1 MNAIDAGLG
10 RFKEVGMTPEKSAQT
25 PQLHFTFG
33 SGFLHDHAGQII
45 EDPRVAIIELVANC
59 YDAGANKVQV
69 QWPSVPGKVLSITDN
84 GTGMTRTEL
93 ERRWMT
99 LAYNRS
105 AEQGPE
111 VVFPPGIPQVKRTA
125 FGHNGKGRLSPF
137 CFGDKYTVE
146 TWRDGGCVRASVQV
160 ALGANVPFLF
170 RIEGESKGEG
180 HGTTISVKA
189 ARGLLAD
196 SYIREWIGYKFAVDP
211 SFEVFVNG
219 VAVNLLDLKDHVA
232 TKTVEVSGHGSV
244 YIHRLDPQRQER
256 TMQLKGIAWW
266 VNKRMVGEPSW
277 DGLDGEGQY
286 LDGRT
291 AEAKRFTFVVEADLL
306 KSETKADWSGFKQ
319 APKVEAVRKAVHQA
333 VIEELRGL
341 MAFDRKAAKKAAIQQ
356 HRGLI
361 RGLPGISQ
369 WQIGRFL
376 DEALERCPSLTLK
389 ELSRT
394 VEIWSK
400 LEQNRSGYDLLKQL
414 AACSNDDLDT
424 WNTLMQKWSASN
436 AEIVLS
442 ELEHRLAVIQDL
454 QKLVRDRNS
463 DEVHDLQPVFERG
476 LWIFGPEYES
486 VEFTSNRGM
495 THVVQEFFGRKGIK
509 ASRKRPD
516 FVALPDSSIGLYSAD
531 EFTEGEVSGVRKVL
545 IVELKRGGFCLTQ
558 EELDQARDYAKEL
571 RTTGCAQ
578 ASTQIE
584 AFVLGASVEQG
595 LAEMKIGDLTVIRPY
610 LYDVVL
616 NRAHARVFNLSK
628 RIKDTAPPL
637 QQDTDIADILSQ
649 PSLEDAFGEA
659 RDATTSR

>member
-1 MNAIDAGLG
+1 
-10 RFKEVGMTPEKSAQT
+10 
-25 PQLHFTFG
+25 
-33 SGFLHDHAGQII
+33 
-45 EDPRVAIIELVANC
+45 
-59 YDAGANKVQV
+59 
-69 QWPSVPGKVLSITDN
+69 
-84 GTGMTRTEL
+84 MTRTEL
-93 ERRWMT
+93 ETRWMT
-99 LAYNRS
+99 LAYNRP
-105 AEQGPE
+105 ERQGME
-111 VVFPPGIPQVKRTA
+111 VEFPPGVQRVKRTA
-125 FGHNGKGRLSPF
+125 FGHNGKGRFSPF
-137 CFGDKYTVE
+137 CFGDKYVVE
-146 TWRDGGCVRASVQV
+146 TTRGGTSVRAYVEMTPAASI
-160 ALGANVPFLF
+160 PFAV
-170 RIEGESKGEG
+170 RIEQESRCEG
-180 HGTTISVKA
+180 HGTTISVRA
-189 ARGLLAD
+189 SRALLPD
-196 SYIREWIGYKFAVDP
+196 SFIREWIGYKFAVDP
-211 SFEVFVNG
+211 TFKVFVNN
-219 VAVNLLDLKDHVA
+219 VAVNLLDLKEHVA
-232 TKTVEVSGHGSV
+232 TKTVDVSSHGQV

-277 DGLDGEGQY
+277 DGLEGEGQY

-291 AEAKRFTFVVEADLL
+291 AEAKRFTFVVEADILR
-306 KSETKADWSGFKQ
+306 SETKADWSGFKQ

-333 VIEELRGL
+333 VVEELRGL
-341 MAFDRKAAKKAAIQQ
+341 MASDRKATKRAAIEQ

-361 RGLPGISQ
+361 RRLSGVSQ

-414 AACSNDDLDT
+414 AACSNDDLET
-424 WNTLMQKWSASN
+424 WNGLMQKWTASN

-442 ELEHRLAVIQDL
+442 ELEHRLAVIRDL
-454 QKLVRDRNS
+454 QKLIRDRNS

-509 ASRKRPD
+509 ASRRRPD

-558 EELDQARDYAKEL
+558 RELDQARDYAREL
-571 RTTGCAQ
+571 RARGCVRPNA
-578 ASTQIE
+578 QIE
-584 AFVLGASVEQG
+584 AFVLGAEMEQG
-595 LAEMKIGDLTVIRPY
+595 VVEMTMGDGTALRPF
-610 LYDVVL
+610 LYDILL

-628 RIKDTAPPL
+628 KIKETAPPL
-637 QQDTDIADILSQ
+637 QPDREIADVLSQ
-649 PSLEDAFGEA
+649 PSMEDTFSEA
-659 RDATTSR
+659 NGTGTSG